1 MTTPSQPPNL
11 GIRSNRAGKLADDGF
26 RWLVTLAGAAVLII
40 LAWMITSTTLEA
52 LPIFQKEGL
61 SFFTSDVWRPGIS
74 RVDITGHYG
83 AAAFIFGTVV
93 TAIIGIF
100 IALPL
105 AVGIA
110 LFLTEVASERL
121 RRPMAYTIDLLAMI
135 PSVIIGL
142 WAVDFFVPVFV
153 FPVMEWM
160 ASTIGQVI
168 PLFAPP
174 AIVRSIFAAGVVLSL
189 MILPIITAIVR
200 EVFGTTPVD
209 ERYAAFGMGAT
220 RWEVMSKVVLPR
232 GRPGMIGATMLGLGR
247 ALGETVAVLLVIGG
261 SPNISIELFRPG
273 QSIAGQI
280 ASGFGE
286 ASPEGISGL
295 IALGVALFAIT
306 IVINILARMVI
317 WRIGQISGDSAL

>member
-1 MTTPSQPPNL
+1 MTDTPPPSNL
-11 GIRSNRAGKLADDGF
+11 GIRAGRAGKLADDGF
-26 RWLVTLAGAAVLII
+26 RWVATIAGAAVLII
-40 LAWMITSTTLEA
+40 LAWMIASTTLEA

-61 SFFTSDVWRPGIS
+61 SFFTSDVWRPGPS
-74 RVDITGHYG
+74 RVDITGQYG

-93 TAIIGIF
+93 TAIIGII

-105 AVGIA
+105 ATGIA

-142 WAVDFFVPVFV
+142 WAVDFFVPVIV

-261 SPNISIELFRPG
+261 SPNISVELFRPG

-306 IVINILARMVI
+306 IVINILARTVI
-317 WRIGQISGDSAL
+317 WRIGQISGDAAL